1 MNVDCPFEEYGAET
15 KKKILE
21 REGSFRVPVQGKEE
35 HISLTKYWKQEGR
48 YIVYVT

>member
-21 REGSFRVPVQGKEE
+21 CEGSFGVPVQGKGE
-35 HISLTKYWKQEGR
+35 HISLTKYWEQEGR